1 MAPFY
6 LPPTA
11 GANWSLSICLP
22 LLGPIGPFLSPIAQ
36 ASGSLSMCLL
46 DAILTAPS
54 FSFVPFQVSRLVILH
69 EEAEDGNAMPDL
81 EKPVMAVSKAVVNLV
96 KVGRETINSS
106 DDPIL
111 KQDMPAALHRVESA
125 AKLLEEASSLL
136 KVDPYSQ
143 PARKKLI
150 EGARGILQGTSSL
163 LLCFDE
169 SEVRKIIR
177 ECKKVLDYLAVAEV
191 IETMEDLVQ
200 FVKDLSPCLTKVSRD
215 VDSRQLE
222 LTHQVH
228 REILVRCLEGVKT
241 LSPILICSM
250 KIFIQIF
257 HQGGKGI
264 EEAAENR
271 NYLTGRMTDEINEI
285 IRVLQLTTYDEE
297 EWDTDNLTVMKKAL
311 NAIEG
316 KAQAAH
322 DWLLDPTALRG
333 GIGEKSLRQI
343 LDYAGKVAERSLP
356 PDREAIRKL
365 SGDIASMTDALCELR
380 QDGKGVTPQGQ
391 SLAKG
396 IGEKLTELSGAVSRA
411 VNNVERSGV
420 QQPAH
425 TVAGR
430 LEQAQRWL
438 NNPSVDDK
446 GLGQQAIA
454 LIVEEGKKV
463 AAGLTGPAKSEILGL
478 CDEVDSLSQQLAEMC
493 LRGQGDSPQAQ
504 AIARALSS
512 KLQELKSKIQTA
524 VVDRVVEDFVDITTP
539 LKQFTDAV
547 LAPEGTPARE
557 QTFNDKATTLAGF
570 SSRAAKTARMVAAG
584 SSGGNKKLAEALL
597 SSASQVESLTPQLVA
612 AGRIR
617 MTYPDNKAA
626 DEHFE
631 NLRRQYAESIQKV
644 RDLADDA
651 IDSAS
656 FIKASEDLI
665 KRHTA
670 ACENAIVKQEPQS
683 MVDNTSGIARLANR
697 VLMVAKQEA
706 DNSEDPAFV
715 AQVNAASDQLQ
726 GAVTPMLQD
735 AKAVAMNPEDQRA
748 ISRWR
753 QSNNALLTAVG
764 EVRKAVMVYPE
775 EEPFIP
781 PPPDMSALSLN
792 ETMSDKL
799 QKMMSNNFYSSAQPP
814 PPRPPAPPQLEL
826 DDDIFK
832 VDFNKIFG
840 EPESVIVPTS
850 YQGIQL
856 PSRGHSSNGLGA
868 AAHPHSN
875 SFVNRVGNDRNFSP
889 YNSLERSSPYSGVKS
904 VDAGQLSAM
913 PSQGRGGSSEGLYEG
928 FTDDPGRGREYYS
941 RADQQAPPRP
951 PLPGSEQAPPRPP
964 PPETDDEDE
973 TMFSQAPQP
982 NQPIMMAAH
991 GLHQEVKQWSSR
1003 DNEIIA
1009 AAKKMALLMARLSQ
1023 LVRGEGGTKK
1033 DLIACAKA
1041 IAEASEEVT
1050 RLAKELARECTD
1062 RRMRTSLLQVCER
1075 IPTIGTQLKILSTVK
1090 ATMLGAQE
1098 ILIGSSSE
1106 EDQEATEML
1115 VGNAQNLMQSV
1126 KETVRAAE
1134 AASIKIR
1141 TDAGIRLRWVRKQP
1155 WYQY

>member
-1 MAPFY
+1 MPVFHTKTIEGI
-6 LPPTA
+6 LEPV
-11 GANWSLSICLP
+11 
-22 LLGPIGPFLSPIAQ
+22 AQ
-36 ASGSLSMCLL
+36 
-46 DAILTAPS
+46 
-54 FSFVPFQVSRLVILH
+54 QVSRLVIMH

-81 EKPVMAVSKAVVNLV
+81 EKPVMAVSKAVINLV

-136 KVDPYSQ
+136 KSDPYSQ

-150 EGARGILQGTSSL
+150 EGARGILQGTSAL

-200 FVKDLSPCLTKVSRD
+200 FVKDLSPCLTRVSRD
-215 VDSRQLE
+215 VDGRQQE

-228 REILVRCLEGVKT
+228 REILMRCLEGVKT

-264 EEAAENR
+264 AEAAENR
-271 NYLTGRMTDEINEI
+271 NYLAGRMTDEINEI

-297 EWDTDNLTVMKKAL
+297 EWDADNLTVMKKAL
-311 NAIEG
+311 NAIDG

-322 DWLLDPTALRG
+322 DWLQDPTALRG

-343 LDYAGKVAERSLP
+343 LSQAGKVAERSLP
-356 PDREAIRKL
+356 PDRDSIRKL
-365 SGDIASMTDALCELR
+365 SGDISSMTDALCELR
-380 QDGKGVTPQGQ
+380 QDGKGATPQGQ
-391 SLAKG
+391 SLSRS
-396 IGEKLTELSGAVSRA
+396 IGEKLNELSGTISRA

-438 NNPSVDDK
+438 NNPSLDDK

-454 LIVEEGKKV
+454 LIVEEGKRV
-463 AAGLTGPAKSEILGL
+463 AAGLTGPAQTGILAL
-478 CDEVDSLSQQLAEMC
+478 CENVDSLSQQLSEMC
-493 LRGQGDSPQAQ
+493 RRGHGDTPQAQ
-504 AIARALSS
+504 AVARALST
-512 KLQELKSKIQTA
+512 KLQELKDKIQTA

-547 LAPEGTPARE
+547 LAPEGTPGRE
-557 QTFNDKATTLAGF
+557 QAFDNRAANLAHF
-570 SSRAAKTARMVAAG
+570 SNRAAKTALMVAAG
-584 SSGGNKKLAEALL
+584 SSGGNKKLTEALL
-597 SSASQVESLTPQLVA
+597 ASAGQVESLTPQLVA

-617 MTYPDNKAA
+617 MTYPTNKAA

-644 RDLADDA
+644 RDLADEA
-651 IDSAS
+651 TESAA

-665 KRHTA
+665 KKHTA
-670 ACENAIVKQEPQS
+670 ACEASIQNHEPQA
-683 MVDNTSGIARLANR
+683 MVDNTSAIARLANR

-706 DNSEDPAFV
+706 DNSEDPSFV
-715 AQVNAASDQLQ
+715 AKVNAASDQVQ
-726 GAVTPMLQD
+726 AAVTPMVQN
-735 AKAVAMNPEDQRA
+735 AKDVAMNPDDQRA

-753 QSNNALLTAVG
+753 QSNQAILQPGACIEHVRQSHQPVVSLLSAVG
-764 EVRKAVMVYPE
+764 EVRRAVMVYPE
-775 EEPFIP
+775 EEPIVP
-781 PPPDMSALSLN
+781 PPPDMSSLSLN
-792 ETMSDKL
+792 D
-799 QKMMSNNFYSSAQPP
+799 
-814 PPRPPAPPQLEL
+814 
-826 DDDIFK
+826 
-832 VDFNKIFG
+832 
-840 EPESVIVPTS
+840 
-850 YQGIQL
+850 
-856 PSRGHSSNGLGA
+856 
-868 AAHPHSN
+868 
-875 SFVNRVGNDRNFSP
+875 
-889 YNSLERSSPYSGVKS
+889 
-904 VDAGQLSAM
+904 
-913 PSQGRGGSSEGLYEG
+913 
-928 FTDDPGRGREYYS
+928 
-941 RADQQAPPRP
+941 QAPPRP
-951 PLPGSEQAPPRPP
+951 PLPGGEKAPPRPP

-973 TMFSQAPQP
+973 TNMFSEVPQP

-1003 DNEIIA
+1003 DNHIIA
-1009 AAKKMALLMARLSQ
+1009 AAKKMALLMAQLSQ

-1033 DLIACAKA
+1033 DLISCAKA

-1050 RLAKELARECTD
+1050 RLAKDLARECTD
-1062 RRMRTSLLQVCER
+1062 KRMRTNLLQVCER

-1098 ILIGSSSE
+1098 CFPRRDSEIGSE

>member
-792 ETMSDKL
+792 
-799 QKMMSNNFYSSAQPP
+799 
-814 PPRPPAPPQLEL
+814 
-826 DDDIFK
+826 
-832 VDFNKIFG
+832 
-840 EPESVIVPTS
+840 
-850 YQGIQL
+850 
-856 PSRGHSSNGLGA
+856 GHSSNGLGA

-913 PSQGRGGSSEGLYEG
+913 PSQG
-928 FTDDPGRGREYYS
+928 

-1098 ILIGSSSE
+1098 CFPRRESELEILIGSSSE

>member
-1 MAPFY
+1 MPVFHTRTIEGI
-6 LPPTA
+6 LEPV
-11 GANWSLSICLP
+11 
-22 LLGPIGPFLSPIAQ
+22 AQ
-36 ASGSLSMCLL
+36 
-46 DAILTAPS
+46 
-54 FSFVPFQVSRLVILH
+54 QVSRLVILH

-136 KVDPYSQ
+136 KADPYSQ

-150 EGARGILQGTSSL
+150 EGARGILQGTSAL

-200 FVKDLSPCLTKVSRD
+200 FVKDLSPCLTRVSRD
-215 VDSRQLE
+215 VDARQQE

-228 REILVRCLEGVKT
+228 REILMRCLEGVKT

-264 EEAAENR
+264 AEAAENR

-297 EWDTDNLTVMKKAL
+297 EWDADNLTVMKKAL
-311 NAIEG
+311 NAIDG

-322 DWLLDPTALRG
+322 DWLQDPTALRG

-343 LDYAGKVAERSLP
+343 LAQADRVADRSLP

-365 SGDIASMTDALCELR
+365 SGDISSMTDALCELR
-380 QDGKGVTPQGQ
+380 QDGKGTTPQGQ
-391 SLAKG
+391 SLARS
-396 IGEKLTELSGAVSRA
+396 IGEKLNELSGAISRA

-438 NNPSVDDK
+438 NNPSMDDK
-446 GLGQQAIA
+446 GLGQQAIG

-463 AAGLTGPAKSEILGL
+463 ASGLTGPAKTGILAL
-478 CDEVDSLSQQLAEMC
+478 CEEVDSLSQQLSEMC
-493 LRGQGDSPQAQ
+493 RRGQGDTPQAQ
-504 AIARALSS
+504 AVARALSA
-512 KLQELKSKIQTA
+512 KLKELKDKIQTA

-539 LKQFTDAV
+539 LKQFTDAA
-547 LAPEGTPARE
+547 LAPEGTPGRE
-557 QTFNDKATTLAGF
+557 QNFENRANNLANF
-570 SSRAAKTARMVAAG
+570 SNRAAKTALMVAAG
-584 SSGGNKKLAEALL
+584 SSGGNKKLTEALL
-597 SSASQVESLTPQLVA
+597 SSAGQVESLTPQLVA

-617 MTYPDNKAA
+617 MTYPTNKAA

-644 RDLADDA
+644 RDLADEA
-651 IDSAS
+651 TDSAA

-670 ACENAIVKQEPQS
+670 ACEASIKNHEPQA
-683 MVDNTSGIARLANR
+683 MVDNTSAIARLANR

-706 DNSEDPAFV
+706 DNSEDPSFV
-715 AQVNAASDQLQ
+715 AKVNAASDQVQ
-726 GAVTPMLQD
+726 VAVTPMVQN
-735 AKAVAMNPEDQRA
+735 AKDVAMNPDDQRA

-753 QSNNALLTAVG
+753 QSNQAVLQPGVALEHTQKGRQPVMSLLSAVG
-764 EVRKAVMVYPE
+764 EVRRAVMVYPD
-775 EEPFIP
+775 EPVIP
-781 PPPDMSALSLN
+781 PPPDMSSLSLN
-792 ETMSDKL
+792 
-799 QKMMSNNFYSSAQPP
+799 AA
-814 PPRPPAPPQLEL
+814 PPRPPAPPQIDL

-832 VDFNKIFG
+832 VDFMKIFG
-840 EPESVIVPTS
+840 EPERALTPSQ
-850 YQGIQL
+850 YQGIHL
-856 PSRGHSSNGLGA
+856 P
-868 AAHPHSN
+868 
-875 SFVNRVGNDRNFSP
+875 
-889 YNSLERSSPYSGVKS
+889 ER
-904 VDAGQLSAM
+904 D
-913 PSQGRGGSSEGLYEG
+913 
-928 FTDDPGRGREYYS
+928 
-941 RADQQAPPRP
+941 QAPPRP
-951 PLPGSEQAPPRPP
+951 PLPGGDKAPPPRPP
-964 PPETDDEDE
+964 PPETDDEEE
-973 TMFSQAPQP
+973 TSMFNEAPQP

-1009 AAKKMALLMARLSQ
+1009 AAKKMALLMAQLSQ

-1033 DLIACAKA
+1033 DLIACAKS

-1050 RLAKELARECTD
+1050 RLAKDLARECTD
-1062 RRMRTSLLQVCER
+1062 KRMRTNLLQVCER

-1090 ATMLGAQE
+1090 ATMLGAQECFPRRESEIE

>member
-1 MAPFY
+1 M
-6 LPPTA
+6 
-11 GANWSLSICLP
+11 
-22 LLGPIGPFLSPIAQ
+22 
-36 ASGSLSMCLL
+36 
-46 DAILTAPS
+46 
-54 FSFVPFQVSRLVILH
+54 H

-136 KVDPYSQ
+136 KADPYSQ

-150 EGARGILQGTSSL
+150 EGARGILQGTSAL

-200 FVKDLSPCLTKVSRD
+200 FVKDLSPCLTRVSRD
-215 VDSRQLE
+215 VDGRQQE
-222 LTHQVH
+222 LTHQIH
-228 REILVRCLEGVKT
+228 REILMRCLEGVKT

-264 EEAAENR
+264 AEAAENR
-271 NYLTGRMTDEINEI
+271 NYLAGRMTDEINEI

-297 EWDTDNLTVMKKAL
+297 EWDADNLTVMKKAL

-322 DWLLDPTALRG
+322 DWLQDPTALRG
-333 GIGEKSLRQI
+333 GVGEKSLRQI
-343 LDYAGKVAERSLP
+343 LAQADKVADRSLP

-365 SGDIASMTDALCELR
+365 SGDISAMTDALCELR
-380 QDGKGVTPQGQ
+380 QDGKGTTPQGQ
-391 SLAKG
+391 SLARS
-396 IGEKLTELSGAVSRA
+396 IGEKVNDLSGAIQRA
-411 VNNVERSGV
+411 VSNVERSGV

-438 NNPSVDDK
+438 NNPSMDDK
-446 GLGQQAIA
+446 GLGQQAIG

-463 AAGLTGPAKSEILGL
+463 ASALTGPAQTGILAL
-478 CDEVDSLSQQLAEMC
+478 CEEVDSLSQQLSEMC
-493 LRGQGDSPQAQ
+493 RRGQGDTPQAQ
-504 AIARALSS
+504 NVARALSS
-512 KLQELKSKIQTA
+512 KLQELKDKIQTA

-539 LKQFTDAV
+539 LKQFTDAA
-547 LAPEGTPARE
+547 LALEGTPGRE
-557 QTFNDKATTLAGF
+557 QNFDNKANNLGNF
-570 SSRAAKTARMVAAG
+570 SNRATKTAQMVAAG

-597 SSASQVESLTPQLVA
+597 SSSGQVESLTPQLVA

-617 MTYPDNKAA
+617 MTYPTNKAA

-644 RDLADDA
+644 RDMADEA
-651 IDSAS
+651 TDSAA

-665 KRHTA
+665 KRHTG
-670 ACENAIVKQEPQS
+670 ACEASIRNHEPQA
-683 MVDNTSGIARLANR
+683 MVDNTSAIARLANR

-706 DNSEDPAFV
+706 DNSEDPSFV
-715 AQVNAASDQLQ
+715 AKVIAASDQVQ
-726 GAVTPMLQD
+726 AAVTPMVQN
-735 AKAVAMNPEDQRA
+735 AKDVAMNPDDQRA

-753 QSNNALLTAVG
+753 QSNQALLTAVG
-764 EVRKAVMVYPE
+764 EVRRAVMVYPD
-775 EEPFIP
+775 EPMIP
-781 PPPDMSALSLN
+781 PPPDMTSL
-792 ETMSDKL
+792 TL
-799 QKMMSNNFYSSAQPP
+799 
-814 PPRPPAPPQLEL
+814 
-826 DDDIFK
+826 
-832 VDFNKIFG
+832 
-840 EPESVIVPTS
+840 
-850 YQGIQL
+850 
-856 PSRGHSSNGLGA
+856 
-868 AAHPHSN
+868 
-875 SFVNRVGNDRNFSP
+875 ND
-889 YNSLERSSPYSGVKS
+889 
-904 VDAGQLSAM
+904 
-913 PSQGRGGSSEGLYEG
+913 
-928 FTDDPGRGREYYS
+928 
-941 RADQQAPPRP
+941 QAPPRP
-951 PLPGSEQAPPRPP
+951 PLPGGDRAPPRPP
-964 PPETDDEDE
+964 PPETDDEEE
-973 TMFSQAPQP
+973 TSMFSQAPQP

-1003 DNEIIA
+1003 DNDIIV
-1009 AAKKMALLMARLSQ
+1009 AAKKMALLMAQLSQ

-1050 RLAKELARECTD
+1050 RLAKDLARECTD
-1062 RRMRTSLLQVCER
+1062 KRMRTNLLQVCER

-1090 ATMLGAQE
+1090 ATMLGAQ
-1098 ILIGSSSE
+1098 GSE

>member
-1 MAPFY
+1 MPVFHTKTIEGI
-6 LPPTA
+6 LEPV
-11 GANWSLSICLP
+11 
-22 LLGPIGPFLSPIAQ
+22 AQ
-36 ASGSLSMCLL
+36 
-46 DAILTAPS
+46 
-54 FSFVPFQVSRLVILH
+54 QVSRLVILH

-136 KVDPYSQ
+136 KADPYSQ

-150 EGARGILQGTSSL
+150 EGARGILQGTSAL

-200 FVKDLSPCLTKVSRD
+200 FVKDLSPCLTRVSRD
-215 VDSRQLE
+215 VDGRQQE

-228 REILVRCLEGVKT
+228 REILMRCLEGVKT

-271 NYLTGRMTDEINEI
+271 NYLSGRMTDEINEI

-297 EWDTDNLTVMKKAL
+297 EWDADNLTVMKKVL
-311 NAIEG
+311 NAIDG

-322 DWLLDPTALRG
+322 DWLQDPTALRG

-343 LDYAGKVAERSLP
+343 LSQAGKVADRSLP
-356 PDREAIRKL
+356 PDRDAIRKL
-365 SGDIASMTDALCELR
+365 SGDISSMTDALCELR
-380 QDGKGVTPQGQ
+380 QDGKGTTPQGQ
-391 SLAKG
+391 SLARS
-396 IGEKLTELSGAVSRA
+396 IGEKLNELSGTISRA

-438 NNPSVDDK
+438 NNPSLDDK

-454 LIVEEGKKV
+454 LIVEEGKRV
-463 AAGLTGPAKSEILGL
+463 AAGLTGPAQTGILAL
-478 CDEVDSLSQQLAEMC
+478 CEEVDSLSQQLSEMC
-493 LRGQGDSPQAQ
+493 RRGQGDTPQAQ
-504 AIARALSS
+504 AVARALST
-512 KLQELKSKIQTA
+512 KLQELKNKIQTA

-539 LKQFTDAV
+539 LKQFTDSV
-547 LAPEGTPARE
+547 LAPEGTPGRE
-557 QTFNDKATTLAGF
+557 QAFDNRAANLANF
-570 SSRAAKTARMVAAG
+570 SNRAAKTALMVAAG
-584 SSGGNKKLAEALL
+584 SSGGNKKLTEALL
-597 SSASQVESLTPQLVA
+597 SSAGQVESLTPQLVA

-617 MTYPDNKAA
+617 MTYPTNKAA

-644 RDLADDA
+644 RDLADEA
-651 IDSAS
+651 TESSA

-670 ACENAIVKQEPQS
+670 ACEASIKNHEPQA
-683 MVDNTSGIARLANR
+683 MVDNTSAIARLANR

-706 DNSEDPAFV
+706 DNSEDPSFV
-715 AQVNAASDQLQ
+715 AKVIAASDQVQ
-726 GAVTPMLQD
+726 AAVTPMVQN
-735 AKAVAMNPEDQRA
+735 AKDVAMNPEDQRA

-753 QSNNALLTAVG
+753 QSNQAILQPGACVQHTQQGHQPVTSLLSAVG
-764 EVRKAVMVYPE
+764 EVRRAVMVYPE
-775 EEPFIP
+775 EEPIIP
-781 PPPDMSALSLN
+781 PPPDMSSLSLN
-792 ETMSDKL
+792 APCYFMDASAPYYYGDL
-799 QKMMSNNFYSSAQPP
+799 Q
-814 PPRPPAPPQLEL
+814 
-826 DDDIFK
+826 D
-832 VDFNKIFG
+832 
-840 EPESVIVPTS
+840 
-850 YQGIQL
+850 
-856 PSRGHSSNGLGA
+856 
-868 AAHPHSN
+868 
-875 SFVNRVGNDRNFSP
+875 
-889 YNSLERSSPYSGVKS
+889 
-904 VDAGQLSAM
+904 
-913 PSQGRGGSSEGLYEG
+913 
-928 FTDDPGRGREYYS
+928 
-941 RADQQAPPRP
+941 QAPPRP
-951 PLPGSEQAPPRPP
+951 PLPGGEKAPPRPP
-964 PPETDDEDE
+964 PPETDDEEE
-973 TMFSQAPQP
+973 TNMFSEVPQP

-1003 DNEIIA
+1003 DNDIIA
-1009 AAKKMALLMARLSQ
+1009 AAKKMALLMAQLSQ

-1050 RLAKELARECTD
+1050 RLAKDLARECTD
-1062 RRMRTSLLQVCER
+1062 KRMRTNLLQVCER

-1090 ATMLGAQE
+1090 ATMLGAQECFPRRDSEIE

>member
-1 MAPFY
+1 MPVFHTKTIEGI
-6 LPPTA
+6 LEPV
-11 GANWSLSICLP
+11 
-22 LLGPIGPFLSPIAQ
+22 AQ
-36 ASGSLSMCLL
+36 
-46 DAILTAPS
+46 
-54 FSFVPFQVSRLVILH
+54 QVSRLVILH

-136 KVDPYSQ
+136 KADPYSQ

-150 EGARGILQGTSSL
+150 EGARGILQGTSAL

-200 FVKDLSPCLTKVSRD
+200 FVKDLSPCLTRVSRD
-215 VDSRQLE
+215 VDGRQQE

-228 REILVRCLEGVKT
+228 REILMRCLEGVKT

-271 NYLTGRMTDEINEI
+271 NYLAGRMTDEINEI

-297 EWDTDNLTVMKKAL
+297 EWDADNLTVMKKAF
-311 NAIEG
+311 NAIDG

-322 DWLLDPTALRG
+322 DWLQDPTALRG

-343 LDYAGKVAERSLP
+343 LSQAGKVAERSLP
-356 PDREAIRKL
+356 PDRDAIRKL
-365 SGDIASMTDALCELR
+365 SGDISSMTDALCELR
-380 QDGKGVTPQGQ
+380 QDGKGATPQGQ
-391 SLAKG
+391 SLARS
-396 IGEKLTELSGAVSRA
+396 IGEKLNELGGAVSRA

-438 NNPSVDDK
+438 NNPSLDDK

-454 LIVEEGKKV
+454 LIVEEGKRV
-463 AAGLTGPAKSEILGL
+463 ASGLTGPAQIGILAL
-478 CDEVDSLSQQLAEMC
+478 CEEVDSLSQQLSEMC
-493 LRGQGDSPQAQ
+493 RRGQGDTPQAQ
-504 AIARALSS
+504 AVARALST
-512 KLQELKSKIQTA
+512 KLQDLKDKIQTA

-547 LAPEGTPARE
+547 LAPEGTPGRE
-557 QTFNDKATTLAGF
+557 QAFDNRAANLAHF
-570 SSRAAKTARMVAAG
+570 SNRAAKTALMVAAG
-584 SSGGNKKLAEALL
+584 SSGGNKKLTEALL
-597 SSASQVESLTPQLVA
+597 ASAGQVESLTPQLVA

-617 MTYPDNKAA
+617 MTYPTNKAA

-644 RDLADDA
+644 RDLADEA
-651 IDSAS
+651 TESAS

-665 KRHTA
+665 KKHTA
-670 ACENAIVKQEPQS
+670 ACEASIKNHEPQA
-683 MVDNTSGIARLANR
+683 MVDNTSAIARLANR

-706 DNSEDPAFV
+706 DNSEDPSFV
-715 AQVNAASDQLQ
+715 AKVNAASDQVQ
-726 GAVTPMLQD
+726 AAVTPMVQN
-735 AKAVAMNPEDQRA
+735 AKDVAMNPDDQRA

-753 QSNNALLTAVG
+753 QSNQALLSAVG
-764 EVRKAVMVYPE
+764 EVRRAVMVYPE
-775 EEPFIP
+775 EEPIIP
-781 PPPDMSALSLN
+781 PPPDISSLSLN
-792 ETMSDKL
+792 DH
-799 QKMMSNNFYSSAQPP
+799 
-814 PPRPPAPPQLEL
+814 
-826 DDDIFK
+826 
-832 VDFNKIFG
+832 G
-840 EPESVIVPTS
+840 
-850 YQGIQL
+850 
-856 PSRGHSSNGLGA
+856 SSNGHFPHGTHPLSNNLVGSELGGA
-868 AAHPHSN
+868 A
-875 SFVNRVGNDRNFSP
+875 
-889 YNSLERSSPYSGVKS
+889 SPYSSQERAHSFHSQSAELLATVPKW
-904 VDAGQLSAM
+904 DAADTCDALSD
-913 PSQGRGGSSEGLYEG
+913 SY
-928 FTDDPGRGREYYS
+928 TDDELPMDPYS
-941 RADQQAPPRP
+941 HYRDQAPPRP
-951 PLPGSEQAPPRPP
+951 PLPGGERAPPRPP
-964 PPETDDEDE
+964 PPETDDEEE
-973 TMFSQAPQP
+973 TNMFSEVPQP

-1003 DNEIIA
+1003 DNHIIV
-1009 AAKKMALLMARLSQ
+1009 AAKKMALLMAQLSQ

-1050 RLAKELARECTD
+1050 RLAKDLARECTD
-1062 RRMRTSLLQVCER
+1062 KRMRTNLLQVCER

-1090 ATMLGAQE
+1090 ATMLGAQ
-1098 ILIGSSSE
+1098 GSE

>member
-1 MAPFY
+1 MPVFHTKTIEGI
-6 LPPTA
+6 LEPV
-11 GANWSLSICLP
+11 
-22 LLGPIGPFLSPIAQ
+22 AQ
-36 ASGSLSMCLL
+36 
-46 DAILTAPS
+46 
-54 FSFVPFQVSRLVILH
+54 QVSRLVILH

-136 KVDPYSQ
+136 KADPYSQ

-150 EGARGILQGTSSL
+150 EGARGILQGTSAL

-200 FVKDLSPCLTKVSRD
+200 FVKDLSPCLTRVSRD
-215 VDSRQLE
+215 VDGRQQE

-228 REILVRCLEGVKT
+228 REILMRCLEGVKT

-271 NYLTGRMTDEINEI
+271 NYLAGRMTDEINEI

-297 EWDTDNLTVMKKAL
+297 EWDADNLTVMKKAF
-311 NAIEG
+311 NAIDG

-322 DWLLDPTALRG
+322 DWLQDPTALRG

-343 LDYAGKVAERSLP
+343 LSQAGKVAERSLP
-356 PDREAIRKL
+356 PDRDAIRKL
-365 SGDIASMTDALCELR
+365 SGDISSMTDALCELR
-380 QDGKGVTPQGQ
+380 QDGKGATPQGQ
-391 SLAKG
+391 SLARS
-396 IGEKLTELSGAVSRA
+396 IGEKLNELGGAVSRA

-438 NNPSVDDK
+438 NNPSLDDK

-454 LIVEEGKKV
+454 LIVEEGKRV
-463 AAGLTGPAKSEILGL
+463 ASGLTGPAQIGILAL
-478 CDEVDSLSQQLAEMC
+478 CEEVDSLSQQLSEMC
-493 LRGQGDSPQAQ
+493 RRGQGDTPQAQ
-504 AIARALSS
+504 AVARALST
-512 KLQELKSKIQTA
+512 KLQDLKDKIQTA

-547 LAPEGTPARE
+547 LAPEGTPGRE
-557 QTFNDKATTLAGF
+557 QAFDNRAANLAHF
-570 SSRAAKTARMVAAG
+570 SNRAAKTALMVAAG
-584 SSGGNKKLAEALL
+584 SSGGNKKLTEALL
-597 SSASQVESLTPQLVA
+597 ASAGQVESLTPQLVA

-617 MTYPDNKAA
+617 MTYPTNKAA

-644 RDLADDA
+644 RDLADEA
-651 IDSAS
+651 TESAS

-665 KRHTA
+665 KKHTA
-670 ACENAIVKQEPQS
+670 ACEASIKNHEPQA
-683 MVDNTSGIARLANR
+683 MVDNTSAIARLANR

-706 DNSEDPAFV
+706 DNSEDPSFV
-715 AQVNAASDQLQ
+715 AKVNAASDQVQ
-726 GAVTPMLQD
+726 AAVTPMVQN
-735 AKAVAMNPEDQRA
+735 AKDVAMNPDDQRA

-753 QSNNALLTAVG
+753 QSNQALLSAVG
-764 EVRKAVMVYPE
+764 EVRRAVMVYPE
-775 EEPFIP
+775 EEPIIP
-781 PPPDMSALSLN
+781 PPPDISSLSLN
-792 ETMSDKL
+792 
-799 QKMMSNNFYSSAQPP
+799 AA
-814 PPRPPAPPQLEL
+814 PPRPPAPPKIDL

-832 VDFNKIFG
+832 VDFMKIFG
-840 EPESVIVPTS
+840 EPEIALIPSQ
-850 YQGIQL
+850 YQGIHL
-856 PSRGHSSNGLGA
+856 P
-868 AAHPHSN
+868 
-875 SFVNRVGNDRNFSP
+875 
-889 YNSLERSSPYSGVKS
+889 ER
-904 VDAGQLSAM
+904 D
-913 PSQGRGGSSEGLYEG
+913 
-928 FTDDPGRGREYYS
+928 
-941 RADQQAPPRP
+941 QAPPRP
-951 PLPGSEQAPPRPP
+951 PLPGGERAPPRPP
-964 PPETDDEDE
+964 PPETDDEEE
-973 TMFSQAPQP
+973 TNMFSEVPQP

-1003 DNEIIA
+1003 DNHIIV
-1009 AAKKMALLMARLSQ
+1009 AAKKMALLMAQLSQ

-1050 RLAKELARECTD
+1050 RLAKDLARECTD
-1062 RRMRTSLLQVCER
+1062 KRMRTNLLQVCER

>member
-1 MAPFY
+1 MPVFHTKTIEGI
-6 LPPTA
+6 LEPV
-11 GANWSLSICLP
+11 
-22 LLGPIGPFLSPIAQ
+22 AQ
-36 ASGSLSMCLL
+36 
-46 DAILTAPS
+46 
-54 FSFVPFQVSRLVILH
+54 QVSRLVILH

-136 KVDPYSQ
+136 KADPYSQ

-150 EGARGILQGTSSL
+150 EGARGILQGTSAL

-200 FVKDLSPCLTKVSRD
+200 FVKDLSPCLTRVSRD
-215 VDSRQLE
+215 VDGRQQE

-228 REILVRCLEGVKT
+228 REILMRCLEGVKT

-271 NYLTGRMTDEINEI
+271 NYLAGRMTDEINEI

-297 EWDTDNLTVMKKAL
+297 EWDADNLTVMKKAF
-311 NAIEG
+311 NAIDG

-322 DWLLDPTALRG
+322 DWLQDPTALRG

-343 LDYAGKVAERSLP
+343 LSQAGKVAERSLP
-356 PDREAIRKL
+356 PDRDAIRKL
-365 SGDIASMTDALCELR
+365 SGDISSMTDALCELR
-380 QDGKGVTPQGQ
+380 QDGKGATPQGQ
-391 SLAKG
+391 SLARS
-396 IGEKLTELSGAVSRA
+396 IGEKLNELGGAVSRA

-438 NNPSVDDK
+438 NNPSLDDK

-454 LIVEEGKKV
+454 LIVEEGKRV
-463 AAGLTGPAKSEILGL
+463 ASGLTGPAQIGILAL
-478 CDEVDSLSQQLAEMC
+478 CEEVDSLSQQLSEMC
-493 LRGQGDSPQAQ
+493 RRGQGDTPQAQ
-504 AIARALSS
+504 AVARALST
-512 KLQELKSKIQTA
+512 KLQDLKDKIQTA

-547 LAPEGTPARE
+547 LAPEGTPGRE
-557 QTFNDKATTLAGF
+557 QAFDNRAANLAHF
-570 SSRAAKTARMVAAG
+570 SNRAAKTALMVAAG
-584 SSGGNKKLAEALL
+584 SSGGNKKLTEALL
-597 SSASQVESLTPQLVA
+597 ASAGQVESLTPQLVA

-617 MTYPDNKAA
+617 MTYPTNKAA

-644 RDLADDA
+644 RDLADEA
-651 IDSAS
+651 TESAS

-665 KRHTA
+665 KKHTA
-670 ACENAIVKQEPQS
+670 ACEASIKNHEPQA
-683 MVDNTSGIARLANR
+683 MVDNTSAIARLANR

-706 DNSEDPAFV
+706 DNSEDPSFV
-715 AQVNAASDQLQ
+715 AKVNAASDQVQ
-726 GAVTPMLQD
+726 AAVTPMVQN
-735 AKAVAMNPEDQRA
+735 AKDVAMNPDDQRA

-753 QSNNALLTAVG
+753 QSNQAVLQPGACIEHIHPSPQPIMSLLSAVG
-764 EVRKAVMVYPE
+764 EVRRAVMVYPE
-775 EEPFIP
+775 EEPIIP
-781 PPPDMSALSLN
+781 PPPDISSLSLN
-792 ETMSDKL
+792 D
-799 QKMMSNNFYSSAQPP
+799 
-814 PPRPPAPPQLEL
+814 
-826 DDDIFK
+826 
-832 VDFNKIFG
+832 
-840 EPESVIVPTS
+840 
-850 YQGIQL
+850 
-856 PSRGHSSNGLGA
+856 
-868 AAHPHSN
+868 
-875 SFVNRVGNDRNFSP
+875 
-889 YNSLERSSPYSGVKS
+889 
-904 VDAGQLSAM
+904 
-913 PSQGRGGSSEGLYEG
+913 
-928 FTDDPGRGREYYS
+928 
-941 RADQQAPPRP
+941 QAPPRP
-951 PLPGSEQAPPRPP
+951 PLPGGERAPPRPP
-964 PPETDDEDE
+964 PPETDDEEE
-973 TMFSQAPQP
+973 TNMFSEVPQP

-1003 DNEIIA
+1003 DNHIIV
-1009 AAKKMALLMARLSQ
+1009 AAKKMALLMAQLSQ

-1050 RLAKELARECTD
+1050 RLAKDLARECTD
-1062 RRMRTSLLQVCER
+1062 KRMRTNLLQVCER

-1090 ATMLGAQE
+1090 ATMLGAQECFPRRDSEIE

>member
-1 MAPFY
+1 MPVFHTKTIEGI
-6 LPPTA
+6 LEPV
-11 GANWSLSICLP
+11 
-22 LLGPIGPFLSPIAQ
+22 AQ
-36 ASGSLSMCLL
+36 
-46 DAILTAPS
+46 
-54 FSFVPFQVSRLVILH
+54 QVSRLVILH

-136 KVDPYSQ
+136 KADPYSQ

-150 EGARGILQGTSSL
+150 EGARGILQGTSAL

-200 FVKDLSPCLTKVSRD
+200 FVKDLSPCLTRVSRD
-215 VDSRQLE
+215 VDGRQQE

-228 REILVRCLEGVKT
+228 REILMRCLEGVKT

-271 NYLTGRMTDEINEI
+271 NYLSGRMTDEINEI

-297 EWDTDNLTVMKKAL
+297 EWDADNLTVMKKVL
-311 NAIEG
+311 NAIDG

-322 DWLLDPTALRG
+322 DWLQDPTALRG

-343 LDYAGKVAERSLP
+343 LSQAGKVADRSLP
-356 PDREAIRKL
+356 PDRDAIRKL
-365 SGDIASMTDALCELR
+365 SGDISSMTDALCELR
-380 QDGKGVTPQGQ
+380 QDGKGTTPQGQ
-391 SLAKG
+391 SLARS
-396 IGEKLTELSGAVSRA
+396 IGEKLNELSGTISRA

-438 NNPSVDDK
+438 NNPSLDDK

-454 LIVEEGKKV
+454 LIVEEGKRV
-463 AAGLTGPAKSEILGL
+463 AAGLTGPAQTGILAL
-478 CDEVDSLSQQLAEMC
+478 CEEVDSLSQQLSEMC
-493 LRGQGDSPQAQ
+493 RRGQGDTPQAQ
-504 AIARALSS
+504 AVARALST
-512 KLQELKSKIQTA
+512 KLQELKNKIQTA

-539 LKQFTDAV
+539 LKQFTDSV
-547 LAPEGTPARE
+547 LAPEGTPGRE
-557 QTFNDKATTLAGF
+557 QAFDNRAANLANF
-570 SSRAAKTARMVAAG
+570 SNRAAKTALMVAAG
-584 SSGGNKKLAEALL
+584 SSGGNKKLTEALL
-597 SSASQVESLTPQLVA
+597 SSAGQVESLTPQLVA

-617 MTYPDNKAA
+617 MTYPTNKAA

-644 RDLADDA
+644 RDLADEA
-651 IDSAS
+651 TESSA

-670 ACENAIVKQEPQS
+670 ACEASIKNHEPQA
-683 MVDNTSGIARLANR
+683 MVDNTSAIARLANR

-706 DNSEDPAFV
+706 DNSEDPSFV
-715 AQVNAASDQLQ
+715 AKVIAASDQVQ
-726 GAVTPMLQD
+726 AAVTPMVQN
-735 AKAVAMNPEDQRA
+735 AKDVAMNPEDQRA

-753 QSNNALLTAVG
+753 QSNQALLSAVG
-764 EVRKAVMVYPE
+764 EVRRAVMVYPE
-775 EEPFIP
+775 EEPIIP
-781 PPPDMSALSLN
+781 PPPDMSSLSLN
-792 ETMSDKL
+792 APCYFMDASAPYYYGDL
-799 QKMMSNNFYSSAQPP
+799 Q
-814 PPRPPAPPQLEL
+814 
-826 DDDIFK
+826 D
-832 VDFNKIFG
+832 
-840 EPESVIVPTS
+840 
-850 YQGIQL
+850 
-856 PSRGHSSNGLGA
+856 
-868 AAHPHSN
+868 
-875 SFVNRVGNDRNFSP
+875 
-889 YNSLERSSPYSGVKS
+889 
-904 VDAGQLSAM
+904 
-913 PSQGRGGSSEGLYEG
+913 
-928 FTDDPGRGREYYS
+928 
-941 RADQQAPPRP
+941 QAPPRP
-951 PLPGSEQAPPRPP
+951 PLPGGEKAPPRPP
-964 PPETDDEDE
+964 PPETDDEEE
-973 TMFSQAPQP
+973 TNMFSEVPQP

-1003 DNEIIA
+1003 DNDIIA
-1009 AAKKMALLMARLSQ
+1009 AAKKMALLMAQLSQ

-1050 RLAKELARECTD
+1050 RLAKDLARECTD
-1062 RRMRTSLLQVCER
+1062 KRMRTNLLQVCER

-1090 ATMLGAQE
+1090 ATMLGAQECFPRRDSEIE

>member
-1 MAPFY
+1 MPVFHTKTIEGI
-6 LPPTA
+6 LEPV
-11 GANWSLSICLP
+11 
-22 LLGPIGPFLSPIAQ
+22 AQ
-36 ASGSLSMCLL
+36 
-46 DAILTAPS
+46 
-54 FSFVPFQVSRLVILH
+54 QVSRLVILH

-125 AKLLEEASSLL
+125 SKLLEEASSLL
-136 KVDPYSQ
+136 KADPYSQ

-150 EGARGILQGTSSL
+150 EGARGILQGTSNL

-200 FVKDLSPCLTKVSRD
+200 FVKDLSPCLTRVSRD
-215 VDSRQLE
+215 VDGRQQE

-228 REILVRCLEGVKT
+228 REILMRCLEAVKT

-271 NYLTGRMTDEINEI
+271 NYLAGRMTDEINEI

-297 EWDTDNLTVMKKAL
+297 EWDADNLTVMKKSV

-322 DWLLDPTALRG
+322 DWLQDPTALRG

-343 LDYAGKVAERSLP
+343 LAQAGKVAERSLP
-356 PDREAIRKL
+356 SDRDVIRKL

-380 QDGKGVTPQGQ
+380 QDGKGATPQGQ
-391 SLAKG
+391 SLARS
-396 IGEKLTELSGAVSRA
+396 IGEKLNELSGAISRA

-438 NNPSVDDK
+438 NNPSLDDK
-446 GLGQQAIA
+446 GLGQQAIG

-463 AAGLTGPAKSEILGL
+463 AAGLTGPAKSGILAL
-478 CDEVDSLSQQLAEMC
+478 CDEVDNLSQQLSDMC
-493 LRGQGDSPQAQ
+493 RHGQGDSPQAQ
-504 AIARALSS
+504 DAARALSA
-512 KLQELKSKIQTA
+512 KLQELKNKIQTA

-539 LKQFTDAV
+539 LKQFTDSV
-547 LAPEGTPARE
+547 LAPEDTPGRE
-557 QTFNDKATTLAGF
+557 QVFENRAANLAQF
-570 SSRAAKTARMVAAG
+570 SNRAAKTALMVAAG
-584 SSGGNKKLAEALL
+584 SSGGNKKLTEALL
-597 SSASQVESLTPQLVA
+597 ASSGQVESLTPQLVA

-617 MTYPDNKAA
+617 MTYPSNKAA

-644 RDLADDA
+644 RDLADEA
-651 IDSAS
+651 TDSAA
-656 FIKASEDLI
+656 FISASENLI

-670 ACENAIVKQEPQS
+670 HCEASISNHEPQA
-683 MVDNTSGIARLANR
+683 MVDNTSAIARLANR

-706 DNSEDPAFV
+706 DNSEDPMFV
-715 AQVNAASDQLQ
+715 AKVNSASEQLQ
-726 GAVTPMLQD
+726 AAVTPMVQD
-735 AKAVAMNPEDQRA
+735 AKNVAMNPDDHHA

-753 QSNNALLTAVG
+753 QSNQALLAAVG
-764 EVRKAVMVYPE
+764 EVRRAVMVYPE
-775 EEPFIP
+775 EEPMIP
-781 PPPDMSALSLN
+781 PPPDMSALRLN
-792 ETMSDKL
+792 
-799 QKMMSNNFYSSAQPP
+799 AAPP
-814 PPRPPAPPQLEL
+814 PPRPPAPPQMMDLE
-826 DDDIFK
+826 DDIFK
-832 VDFNKIFG
+832 VDFMKIFG
-840 EPESVIVPTS
+840 EPERALTPSN
-850 YQGIQL
+850 YQGIHL
-856 PSRGHSSNGLGA
+856 P
-868 AAHPHSN
+868 
-875 SFVNRVGNDRNFSP
+875 
-889 YNSLERSSPYSGVKS
+889 ER
-904 VDAGQLSAM
+904 D
-913 PSQGRGGSSEGLYEG
+913 
-928 FTDDPGRGREYYS
+928 
-941 RADQQAPPRP
+941 QAPPRP
-951 PLPGSEQAPPRPP
+951 PLPGGEKAPPRPP
-964 PPETDDEDE
+964 PPETDDEEE
-973 TMFSQAPQP
+973 TQMFNETPLPS
-982 NQPIMMAAH
+982 QPIMMAAH

-1003 DNEIIA
+1003 DNNIIA

-1050 RLAKELARECTD
+1050 RLAKDLARECTD
-1062 RRMRTSLLQVCER
+1062 KRMRTNLLQVCER

-1098 ILIGSSSE
+1098 CFPRRESEIEFMIGSSSE

>member
-1 MAPFY
+1 MPVFHTKTIEGI
-6 LPPTA
+6 LEPV
-11 GANWSLSICLP
+11 
-22 LLGPIGPFLSPIAQ
+22 AQ
-36 ASGSLSMCLL
+36 
-46 DAILTAPS
+46 
-54 FSFVPFQVSRLVILH
+54 QVSRLVILH

-136 KVDPYSQ
+136 KADPYSQ

-150 EGARGILQGTSSL
+150 EGARGILQGTSAL

-200 FVKDLSPCLTKVSRD
+200 FVKDLSPCLTRVSRD
-215 VDSRQLE
+215 VDGRQQE

-228 REILVRCLEGVKT
+228 REILMRCLEGVKT

-271 NYLTGRMTDEINEI
+271 NYLAGRMTDEINEI

-297 EWDTDNLTVMKKAL
+297 EWDADNLTVMKKAF
-311 NAIEG
+311 NAIDG

-322 DWLLDPTALRG
+322 DWLQDPTALRG

-343 LDYAGKVAERSLP
+343 LSQAGKVAERSLP
-356 PDREAIRKL
+356 PDRDAIRKL
-365 SGDIASMTDALCELR
+365 SGDISSMTDALCELR
-380 QDGKGVTPQGQ
+380 QDGKGATPQGQ
-391 SLAKG
+391 SLARS
-396 IGEKLTELSGAVSRA
+396 IGEKLNELGGAVSRA

-438 NNPSVDDK
+438 NNPSLDDK

-454 LIVEEGKKV
+454 LIVEEGKRV
-463 AAGLTGPAKSEILGL
+463 ASGLTGPAQIGILAL
-478 CDEVDSLSQQLAEMC
+478 CEEVDSLSQQLSEMC
-493 LRGQGDSPQAQ
+493 RRGQGDTPQAQ
-504 AIARALSS
+504 AVARALST
-512 KLQELKSKIQTA
+512 KLQDLKDKIQTA

-547 LAPEGTPARE
+547 LAPEGTPGRE
-557 QTFNDKATTLAGF
+557 QAFDNRAANLAHF
-570 SSRAAKTARMVAAG
+570 SNRAAKTALMVAAG
-584 SSGGNKKLAEALL
+584 SSGGNKKLTEALL
-597 SSASQVESLTPQLVA
+597 ASAGQVESLTPQLVA

-617 MTYPDNKAA
+617 MTYPTNKAA

-644 RDLADDA
+644 RDLADEA
-651 IDSAS
+651 TESAS

-665 KRHTA
+665 KKHTA
-670 ACENAIVKQEPQS
+670 ACEASIKNHEPQA
-683 MVDNTSGIARLANR
+683 MVDNTSAIARLANR

-706 DNSEDPAFV
+706 DNSEDPSFV
-715 AQVNAASDQLQ
+715 AKVNAASDQVQ
-726 GAVTPMLQD
+726 AAVTPMVQN
-735 AKAVAMNPEDQRA
+735 AKDVAMNPDDQRA

-753 QSNNALLTAVG
+753 QSNQALLSAVG
-764 EVRKAVMVYPE
+764 EVRRAVMVYPE
-775 EEPFIP
+775 EEPIIP
-781 PPPDMSALSLN
+781 PPPDISSLSLN
-792 ETMSDKL
+792 DH
-799 QKMMSNNFYSSAQPP
+799 
-814 PPRPPAPPQLEL
+814 
-826 DDDIFK
+826 
-832 VDFNKIFG
+832 G
-840 EPESVIVPTS
+840 
-850 YQGIQL
+850 
-856 PSRGHSSNGLGA
+856 SSNGHFPHGTHPLSNNLVGSELGGA
-868 AAHPHSN
+868 A
-875 SFVNRVGNDRNFSP
+875 
-889 YNSLERSSPYSGVKS
+889 SPYSSQERAHSFHSQSAELLATVPKW
-904 VDAGQLSAM
+904 DAADTCDALSD
-913 PSQGRGGSSEGLYEG
+913 SY
-928 FTDDPGRGREYYS
+928 TDDELPMDPYS
-941 RADQQAPPRP
+941 HYRDQAPPRP
-951 PLPGSEQAPPRPP
+951 PLPGGERAPPRPP
-964 PPETDDEDE
+964 PPETDDEEE
-973 TMFSQAPQP
+973 TNMFSEVPQP

-1003 DNEIIA
+1003 DNHIIV
-1009 AAKKMALLMARLSQ
+1009 AAKKMALLMAQLSQ

-1050 RLAKELARECTD
+1050 RLAKDLARECTD
-1062 RRMRTSLLQVCER
+1062 KRMRTNLLQVCER

-1090 ATMLGAQE
+1090 ATMLGAQECFPRRDSEIE